1 MGEQNESL
9 RQALRLRR
17 ALIGMIGGM
26 AFVVLAWT
34 AREFGL
40 VDLSRSGFWLLYGGW
55 LLGYL
60 LLVAVI
66 YSGRNLRLRDP
77 SCTEAQIL
85 WGAGGTLMLYPL
97 APQLAP
103 LCFLALVVIGLF
115 GAFRLHNARYVVI
128 NVLIAIG
135 AGAGFLVNQVFWP
148 GIGDTV
154 AASVSFA
161 AFLLAMAV
169 VTVIGLEL
177 SAYRRVL
184 TQRNDELT
192 LAFDRLREMAIRDEL
207 TGIHNRRFLMDVLQQ
222 QKAQH
227 ERRTEQVFSVCFVD
241 LDHFKRVNDVFGH
254 AKGDLVLKRFAEIAQ
269 KAVREEDY
277 VGRFGGEEFVLV
289 LVGTPKDNAV
299 LVAERIRKQ
308 MTGLSISDELP
319 DFRITASVGIGQ
331 HVRGESVEATLA
343 RADAALYE
351 AKRSGRNRI
360 VLAPD
365 PNPEELAAGGAEDNR
380 PAAVEREGS
389 RRGNRQG
396 NRQGSIRGQ
405 SG

>member
-1 MGEQNESL
+1 MSERNDEQ

-17 ALIGMIGGM
+17 ALIGMIGGL

-40 VDLSRSGFWLLYGGW
+40 VDVPATGFWLLYGPW
-55 LLGYL
+55 LLGYAA
-60 LLVAVI
+60 LVALI
-66 YSGRNLRLRDP
+66 YSGRNQRFKDP

-85 WGAGGTLMLYPL
+85 WGVLGTLMFYPL
-97 APQLAP
+97 APQLAG
-103 LCFLALVVIGLF
+103 LCHVALLVIGLF
-115 GAFRLHNARYVVI
+115 GAFRLSNARYAAM
-128 NVLIAIG
+128 NVLIAVG
-135 AGAGFLVNQVFWP
+135 ASAAFAFNHFAWP

-154 AASVSFA
+154 AASIGFA

-169 VTVIGLEL
+169 VTVVGLEL
-177 SAYRRVL
+177 NGYRRVL
-184 TQRNDELT
+184 VQRNDQLT

-207 TGIHNRRFLMDVLQQ
+207 TGIHNRRFVMDVLQQ

-227 ERRTEQVFSVCFVD
+227 ERRLEQVFSVCFVD

-254 AKGDLVLKRFAEIAQ
+254 GKGDLVLKRFAEIAQ

-319 DFRITASVGIGQ
+319 DFRISASFGISEHQ
-331 HVRGESVEATLA
+331 RGEAVETTLA

-351 AKRSGRNRI
+351 AKRAGRNRV
-360 VLAPD
+360 VLAED
-365 PNPEELAAGGAEDNR
+365 PSPEEVAARAEADAEHSTSGHG
-380 PAAVEREGS
+380 AAVG
-389 RRGNRQG
+389 GNAA
-396 NRQGSIRGQ
+396 
-405 SG
+405 

>member
-1 MGEQNESL
+1 MGERNDEQ

-17 ALIGMIGGM
+17 ALIGMIGGL
-26 AFVVLAWT
+26 AFVILAWT

-40 VDLSRSGFWLLYGGW
+40 VDVPATGFWVIYGPW
-55 LLGYL
+55 LLGYAA
-60 LLVAVI
+60 LVALI
-66 YSGRNLRLRDP
+66 HSGRNLRFKDP
-77 SCTEAQIL
+77 SCTEAQIV
-85 WGAGGTLMLYPL
+85 WGVLGTLMLYPL
-97 APQLAP
+97 APQLAG
-103 LCFLALVVIGLF
+103 LCHLALLVIGLF
-115 GAFRLHNARYVVI
+115 GAFRLSNLRYAAM
-128 NVLIAIG
+128 NLLIAGG
-135 AGAGFLVNQVFWP
+135 ASAVFAFNYFAWP
-148 GIGDTV
+148 GIGDTAP
-154 AASVSFA
+154 AAVGFA
-161 AFLLAMAV
+161 AFLLALAV
-169 VTVIGLEL
+169 VTVVGLEL
-177 SAYRRVL
+177 NGYRRVL
-184 TQRNDELT
+184 VRRNDQLT

-254 AKGDLVLKRFAEIAQ
+254 GKGDLVLKRFAEIAQ

-319 DFRITASVGIGQ
+319 DFRISASFGISEHQ
-331 HVRGESVEATLA
+331 RGEAVETTLA

-351 AKRSGRNRI
+351 AKRAGRNRV
-360 VLAPD
+360 VLAQD
-365 PNPEELAAGGAEDNR
+365 PSPEEVAARAAADAEHTASGRGSVVGGNA
-380 PAAVEREGS
+380 
-389 RRGNRQG
+389 
-396 NRQGSIRGQ
+396 
-405 SG
+405 

>member
-1 MGEQNESL
+1 MSERNDEQ

-17 ALIGMIGGM
+17 ALIGMIGGL

-40 VDLSRSGFWLLYGGW
+40 VDVPATGFWLLYGPW
-55 LLGYL
+55 LLGYAA
-60 LLVAVI
+60 LVALI
-66 YSGRNLRLRDP
+66 YSGRNQRFKDP

-85 WGAGGTLMLYPL
+85 WGVLGTLMFYPL
-97 APQLAP
+97 APQLAG
-103 LCFLALVVIGLF
+103 LCHVALLVIGLF
-115 GAFRLHNARYVVI
+115 GAFRLSNARYAAM
-128 NVLIAIG
+128 NVLIAVG
-135 AGAGFLVNQVFWP
+135 ASAAFAFNHFAWP

-154 AASVSFA
+154 AASIGFA

-169 VTVIGLEL
+169 VTVVGLEL
-177 SAYRRVL
+177 NGYRRVL
-184 TQRNDELT
+184 VQRNDQLT

-207 TGIHNRRFLMDVLQQ
+207 TGIHNRRFVMDVLQQ

-227 ERRTEQVFSVCFVD
+227 ERRLEQVFSVCFVD

-254 AKGDLVLKRFAEIAQ
+254 GKGDLVLKRFAEIAQ

-319 DFRITASVGIGQ
+319 DFRISASFGISQ
-331 HVRGESVEATLA
+331 HQRGEAVETTLA

-351 AKRSGRNRI
+351 AKRAGRNRV
-360 VLAPD
+360 VLAED
-365 PNPEELAAGGAEDNR
+365 PSPEEVAARAEADAEHSTSGHG
-380 PAAVEREGS
+380 AAVG
-389 RRGNRQG
+389 GNAA
-396 NRQGSIRGQ
+396 
-405 SG
+405 

>member
-1 MGEQNESL
+1 MSERNDEQ

-17 ALIGMIGGM
+17 ALIGMIGGL

-40 VDLSRSGFWLLYGGW
+40 VDVPATGFWLLYGPW
-55 LLGYL
+55 LFGYAA
-60 LLVAVI
+60 LVALI
-66 YSGRNLRLRDP
+66 YSGRNQRFKDP

-85 WGAGGTLMLYPL
+85 WGVLGTLMLYPL
-97 APQLAP
+97 APQLAG
-103 LCFLALVVIGLF
+103 LCHVALLVIGLF
-115 GAFRLHNARYVVI
+115 GAFRLSNARYATM
-128 NVLIAIG
+128 NVLIAVG
-135 AGAGFLVNQVFWP
+135 ASAAFAFNHFAWP

-154 AASVSFA
+154 AASIGFA

-169 VTVIGLEL
+169 VTVVGLEL
-177 SAYRRVL
+177 NGYRRVL
-184 TQRNDELT
+184 VQRNDQLT

-227 ERRTEQVFSVCFVD
+227 ERRLEQVFSVCFVD

-254 AKGDLVLKRFAEIAQ
+254 GKGDLVLKRFAEIAQ

-319 DFRITASVGIGQ
+319 DFRISASFGISEHQ
-331 HVRGESVEATLA
+331 RGEAVETTLA

-351 AKRSGRNRI
+351 AKRAGRNRV
-360 VLAPD
+360 VLAED
-365 PNPEELAAGGAEDNR
+365 PSPEEVAARAEADAEHSTTGHG
-380 PAAVEREGS
+380 AAVG
-389 RRGNRQG
+389 GNAA
-396 NRQGSIRGQ
+396 
-405 SG
+405 

>member
-1 MGEQNESL
+1 MSERNDEQ

-17 ALIGMIGGM
+17 ALIGMIGGL

-40 VDLSRSGFWLLYGGW
+40 VDVPATGFWLLYGPW
-55 LLGYL
+55 LFGYAA
-60 LLVAVI
+60 LVALI
-66 YSGRNLRLRDP
+66 YSGRNQRFKDP

-85 WGAGGTLMLYPL
+85 WGVLGTLMFYPL
-97 APQLAP
+97 APQLAG
-103 LCFLALVVIGLF
+103 LCHVALLVIGLF
-115 GAFRLHNARYVVI
+115 GAFRLSNARYAAM
-128 NVLIAIG
+128 NVLIAVG
-135 AGAGFLVNQVFWP
+135 ASAAFAFNHFAWP

-154 AASVSFA
+154 AASIGFA

-169 VTVIGLEL
+169 VTVVGLEL
-177 SAYRRVL
+177 NGYRRVL
-184 TQRNDELT
+184 VQRNDQLT

-227 ERRTEQVFSVCFVD
+227 ERRLEQVFSVCFVD

-254 AKGDLVLKRFAEIAQ
+254 GKGDLVLKRFAEIAQ

-319 DFRITASVGIGQ
+319 DFRISASFGISEHQ
-331 HVRGESVEATLA
+331 RGEAVETTLA

-351 AKRSGRNRI
+351 AKRAGRNRV
-360 VLAPD
+360 VLAED
-365 PNPEELAAGGAEDNR
+365 PSPEEVAARAEADAEHSTSGHG
-380 PAAVEREGS
+380 AAVG
-389 RRGNRQG
+389 GNAA
-396 NRQGSIRGQ
+396 
-405 SG
+405 

>member
-1 MGEQNESL
+1 MSERNDEQ

-17 ALIGMIGGM
+17 ALIGMIGGL

-40 VDLSRSGFWLLYGGW
+40 VDVPATGFWLLYGPW
-55 LLGYL
+55 LLGYAA
-60 LLVAVI
+60 LVALI
-66 YSGRNLRLRDP
+66 YSGRNQRFKDP

-85 WGAGGTLMLYPL
+85 WGVLGTLMFYPL
-97 APQLAP
+97 APQLAG
-103 LCFLALVVIGLF
+103 LCHVALLVIGLF
-115 GAFRLHNARYVVI
+115 GAFRLSNARYAAM
-128 NVLIAIG
+128 NVLIAVG
-135 AGAGFLVNQVFWP
+135 ASAAFAFNHFAWP

-154 AASVSFA
+154 AASIGFA

-169 VTVIGLEL
+169 VTVVGLEL
-177 SAYRRVL
+177 NGYRRVL
-184 TQRNDELT
+184 VQRNDQLT

-227 ERRTEQVFSVCFVD
+227 ERRLEQVFSVCFVD

-254 AKGDLVLKRFAEIAQ
+254 GKGDLVLKRFAEIAQ

-319 DFRITASVGIGQ
+319 DFRISASFGISQ
-331 HVRGESVEATLA
+331 HQRGEAVETTLA

-351 AKRSGRNRI
+351 AKRAGRNRV
-360 VLAPD
+360 VLAED
-365 PNPEELAAGGAEDNR
+365 PSPEEVAARAEADAEHSTSGHG
-380 PAAVEREGS
+380 AAVG
-389 RRGNRQG
+389 GNAA
-396 NRQGSIRGQ
+396 
-405 SG
+405 

>member
-1 MGEQNESL
+1 MSERNDEQ

-17 ALIGMIGGM
+17 ALIGMIGGL

-40 VDLSRSGFWLLYGGW
+40 VDVPATGFWLLYGPW
-55 LLGYL
+55 LFGYAA
-60 LLVAVI
+60 LVALI
-66 YSGRNLRLRDP
+66 YSGRNQRFKDP

-85 WGAGGTLMLYPL
+85 WGVLGTLMFYPL
-97 APQLAP
+97 APQLAG
-103 LCFLALVVIGLF
+103 LCHVALLVIGLF
-115 GAFRLHNARYVVI
+115 GAFRLSNARYAAM
-128 NVLIAIG
+128 NVLIAVG
-135 AGAGFLVNQVFWP
+135 ASAAFAFNHFAWP

-154 AASVSFA
+154 AASIGFA

-169 VTVIGLEL
+169 VTVVGLEL
-177 SAYRRVL
+177 NGYRRVL
-184 TQRNDELT
+184 VQRNDQLT

-227 ERRTEQVFSVCFVD
+227 ERRLEQVFSVCFVD

-254 AKGDLVLKRFAEIAQ
+254 GKGDLVLKRFAEIAQ
-269 KAVREEDY
+269 KGVREEDY

-319 DFRITASVGIGQ
+319 DFRISASFGISEHQ
-331 HVRGESVEATLA
+331 RGEAVETTLA

-351 AKRSGRNRI
+351 AKRAGRNRV
-360 VLAPD
+360 VLAED
-365 PNPEELAAGGAEDNR
+365 PSPEEVAARAEADAEHSTSGHG
-380 PAAVEREGS
+380 AAVG
-389 RRGNRQG
+389 GNAA
-396 NRQGSIRGQ
+396 
-405 SG
+405 